1 MSCSTSTAS
10 VLYVVSG
17 FIVSGSMVQPTRRIL
32 AFAVGTA
39 DAQASS
45 TVARPGTAIASKL
58 ARLRRSRRLM
68 PTSMTGLS
76 LHTEYDQNVVLVLH
90 CQGKCCRVVAVVT
103 VAWVMMR
110 LFPDIRQGLPGCVHV
125 RQQRTECLPAHRFM
139 RAPGASGTAQPV
151 RRSRQVS
158 VTTRTEG

>member
-1 MSCSTSTAS
+1 
-10 VLYVVSG
+10 
-17 FIVSGSMVQPTRRIL
+17 MVQPTRRIL

-45 TVARPGTAIASKL
+45 TVARPGTAIASKP
-58 ARLRRSRRLM
+58 ARLRRSRLLM

-103 VAWVMMR
+103 VA
-110 LFPDIRQGLPGCVHV
+110 LTQIQS
-125 RQQRTECLPAHRFM
+125 A
-139 RAPGASGTAQPV
+139 RAPAVSGLRKRTSLRLSALAPSAWLDLANPAVADSTRWPPAS
-151 RRSRQVS
+151 S
-158 VTTRTEG
+158 

>member
-1 MSCSTSTAS
+1 
-10 VLYVVSG
+10 
-17 FIVSGSMVQPTRRIL
+17 MVQPTRRIL

-103 VAWVMMR
+103 AA
-110 LFPDIRQGLPGCVHV
+110 LTQIQTSPP
-125 RQQRTECLPAHRFM
+125 P
-139 RAPGASGTAQPV
+139 
-151 RRSRQVS
+151 VS
-158 VTTRTEG
+158 VLTRPLCGQHQTAI